1 MYTRTI
7 KNIEHRVYA
16 DIAEFKKHE
25 GHNKVNKDWRKADEG
40 DWAFT
45 DDGQVLCIL
54 KRTIIKSSQYNK
66 DTPYVRTLL
75 GTRYVTKDYKL
86 EGGPPKNIYMF
97 GDGKGNRK
105 YVTHRERMFA
115 KFIACGM
122 EPPQAYIRAFPTN
135 SEGYAIKR
143 SKLFLRQKRI
153 RTLINKEIEM
163 LLDDIGITKIY
174 LLEAAKTIVDK
185 TKARDADRLRAI
197 ETLMKIAGLLSTEK
211 KTDTI
216 AMFQE
221 FTGFSMEKLKN
232 LEMGMIEAPK
242 DGDSES

>member
-16 DIAEFKKHE
+16 DIAEFKKQE
-25 GHNKVNKDWRKADEG
+25 GHNKVNKDWRKANEG

-135 SEGYAIKR
+135 SENYAIKR